1 MFSPDR
7 GDKHLPE
14 AGTQAGAQAECADS
28 QELDRQFND
37 LVEEIVNELFEK
49 HPIFATFAGVHK
61 YDHELG
67 DFSKGFVSEEA
78 AWARRCIAAL
88 EELDPKRLS
97 KDSQIDREILLGML
111 RDEVMESEVVRRH
124 ETDPGTYA
132 TAPMV
137 SCYILAVREF
147 APLEDRVRSMI
158 SRMRQIPR
166 VLEQGMSNVDRPC
179 RVFVETALSSAKAGL
194 QFYRTLIPFLA
205 NQIPRLAGELME
217 AGQQA
222 ADKTQEYI
230 EFMERILPRSSNQFA
245 VGTDVFNEMLKSL
258 HMVDWDAEYLHAK
271 GKELFDETLEQ
282 LEETAARIDPSKSW
296 EEILEAI
303 KVDHPSEEELITHY
317 RDEVQRVKDF
327 VVSQGLVEV
336 PEGEELVVEPTPLF
350 QRATIPYAAYMSPGP
365 FEEEQVGRLWVTAPA
380 PGEPA
385 DIREACLRGH
395 CSYGIPTTCA
405 HEAYPGHHLQR
416 MWSNRTES
424 LVRKLSRSTL
434 LIEGWA
440 FYTEELLESAGY
452 LSDPRIR
459 LVRLS
464 DQLWRAAR
472 ILLDVGLHTGNTGI
486 DEAVDFL
493 VEKVHKERSAAL
505 AEVRRYA
512 GSPTQPMS
520 YLMGKLEILALFEDY
535 KSRKGKQFSLKE
547 FHSDL
552 LRQGSIPPAAI
563 RRLIAD

>member
-1 MFSPDR
+1 MF
-7 GDKHLPE
+7 E
-14 AGTQAGAQAECADS
+14 
-28 QELDRQFND
+28 N
-37 LVEEIVNELFEK
+37 
-49 HPIFATFAGVHK
+49 HPIAATFMGIHK

-67 DFSKGFVSEEA
+67 DFSKDFVSEEA
-78 AWARRCIAAL
+78 AWARRTIEEL
-88 EELDPKRLS
+88 EELDPRRLS
-97 KDSQIDREILLGML
+97 QDCQVERAVLLGML
-111 RDEVMESEVVRRH
+111 RNEVMESEVVRRH
-124 ETDPGTYA
+124 ETDPGIYV
-132 TAPMV
+132 TAPMI

-147 APLEDRVRSMI
+147 APLEDRIRSMI
-158 SRMRQIPR
+158 SRMRQIPC
-166 VLEQGMSNVDRPC
+166 VLEQGMSNVDRAC
-179 RVFVETALSSAKAGL
+179 RVFVETALSSARAGL
-194 QFYRTLIPFLA
+194 QFYRSLIPFLA
-205 NQIPRLAGELME
+205 GQMPQLAGELTE

-222 ADKTQEYI
+222 ADKTKEYI
-230 EFMERILPRSSNQFA
+230 EFMESILPQASGQFA
-245 VGTDVFNEMLKSL
+245 VGTDVFNEMLRNL
-258 HMVDWDAEYLHAK
+258 HMVDWDAEYLYAK

-282 LEETAARIDPSKSW
+282 LKENAARIDPAKSW
-296 EEILEAI
+296 EEILEII
-303 KVDHPSEEELITHY
+303 KADHPSEEGLITHY

-327 VVSQGLVEV
+327 VVSEGLVDV

-365 FEEEQVGRLWVTAPA
+365 FEAEQVGRLWVTAPA

-395 CSYGIPTTCA
+395 CSYGIPITCA
-405 HEAYPGHHLQR
+405 QEAYGHHLQR

-452 LSDPRIR
+452 LSDPRTR

-472 ILLDVGLHTGNTGI
+472 ILLDVGLHTGHTSL

-493 VEKVHKERSAAL
+493 VEKVHRERSAAL

-535 KSRKGKQFSLKE
+535 KSRKGNQFNLKE

-563 RRLIAD
+563 RRLIVD